1 MASTGPDPL
10 IKRAFEWLGIVG
22 GFLFLLW
29 VLFVLAMMFRPL
41 SYFVLLGLASL
52 LLLYLSIYYYNKHA
66 S

>member
-1 MASTGPDPL
+1 MSSTGPDPL
-10 IKRAFEWLGIVG
+10 IKRAFERLGILG

-29 VLFVLAMMFRPL
+29 VLFVLVMMFQPF

-52 LLLYLSIYYYNKHA
+52 LLLYLSIYYYDRYT